1 MIEPSLFYQSLYE
14 KGMDFS
20 PEFRIPCSRLCAPAC
35 LNGQAE
41 TM

>member
-1 MIEPSLFYQSLYE
+1 MIEPSLFYQSLCE
-14 KGMDFS
+14 KGLDFFTGVPDS
-20 PEFRIPCSRLCAPAC
+20 AC